1 MDLRM
6 STYVK
11 PSIAIFLHHPEC
23 SEDCIDGMTTA
34 LSSKYHITTF
44 SEEDCN
50 IETLRKYDMIAFPG
64 GIGDSS
70 SYDSFFRRKAQNAV
84 ADYVAEGGRYLGICM
99 GAYWAGSY
107 YFDILNGVDAVQ
119 YIKQP
124 TATVKRS
131 YGTVTEVT
139 WNDKQT
145 NMYFY
150 DGCALI
156 GDSTKFKT
164 IATYANGDAMAIIQN
179 RIGIIGCHPE
189 SLKYWYEAP
198 WKYINQ
204 HWHKGE
210 HHTLLLE
217 FVDELMQ
224 E

>member
-1 MDLRM
+1 MN
-6 STYVK
+6 K

-23 SEDCIDGMTTA
+23 SEDCIGGMTTA

-50 IETLRKYDMIAFPG
+50 IETLRKYDIIAFPG
-64 GIGDSS
+64 GIGDSNS
-70 SYDSFFRRKAQNAV
+70 FDSFFRRKAQNAV
-84 ADYVAEGGRYLGICM
+84 ADYITGGGRYLGICM

-107 YFDILNGVDAVQ
+107 YFDILDGVDAVQ
-119 YIKQP
+119 YIKRP

-131 YGTVTEVT
+131 YGTATEVM
-139 WNDKQT
+139 WNEKPT

-156 GDSTKFKT
+156 GDTTKFKT

-198 WKYINQ
+198 WNYINQ

-217 FVDELMQ
+217 FADELMQ
-224 E
+224 G

>member
-1 MDLRM
+1 MNI
-6 STYVK
+6 K
-11 PSIAIFLHHPEC
+11 QPSIAIFLHHPEC
-23 SEDCIDGMTTA
+23 SEDCIDGMKIA
-34 LSSKYHITTF
+34 LSSKYNITTF

-50 IETLRKYDMIAFPG
+50 AETLKKFDIVAFPG
-64 GIGDSS
+64 GIGDAS
-70 SYDSFFRRKAQNAV
+70 SYDSFFRRKAQNAI
-84 ADYVAEGGRYLGICM
+84 ANYVANGGRYLGICM

-107 YFDILNGVDAVQ
+107 YFDILDGVDAVQ

-131 YGTVTEVT
+131 YGTVTNVV
-139 WNDKQT
+139 WNDKPI

-156 GDSTKFKT
+156 GDSSKFKT

-189 SLKYWYEAP
+189 SLKYWYETP
-198 WKYINQ
+198 WNYINQ

-210 HHTLLLE
+210 HHTLLLK

>member
-1 MDLRM
+1 M
-6 STYVK
+6 K
-11 PSIAIFLHHPEC
+11 I
-23 SEDCIDGMTTA
+23 A
-34 LSSKYHITTF
+34 LSSKYDITTF

-50 IETLRKYDMIAFPG
+50 TETLKKFDMVAFPG
-64 GIGDSS
+64 GIGDSN
-70 SYDSFFRRKAQNAV
+70 SYDKFFRRKAQNAV
-84 ADYVAEGGRYLGICM
+84 ADYVANGGRYLGICM

-107 YFDILNGVDAVQ
+107 YFDILDGVDAVQ

-131 YGTVTEVT
+131 YGTVADVL
-139 WNDKQT
+139 WNNKSI

-156 GDSTKFKT
+156 GDTTKFKT

-198 WKYINQ
+198 WNYINQ

-224 E
+224 K